1 MSTHSITI
9 KKQEGFDLTVDFVL
23 SDGTVRNGE
32 KVSIKPY
39 YVDET
44 ESAVRLDKRGNPVL
58 DREGNQISE
67 EKTVQTFIDPASD
80 IQSFLQRYADA
91 LLSGIQ
97 AERAPQIDPSLIKA
111 RI

>member
-23 SDGTVRNGE
+23 SDGTIRNGE

-44 ESAVRLDKRGNPVL
+44 ESSIHLDKRGNPVL
-58 DREGNQISE
+58 DREGNEISE
-67 EKTVQTFIDPASD
+67 EKTVQKFIDPSED
-80 IQSFLQRYADA
+80 IQGFLQRYADA

-97 AERAPQIDPSLIKA
+97 VERAPQIDPALINTP
-111 RI
+111 I